1 VSSIRVICAGAALA
15 LGFATAATAAL
26 PIYPSPGTENP
37 DTYSF
42 TAATTGH
49 IIAYFAGSTAADDEN
64 LGLLVN
70 GVDTGINGLDDHST
84 AVGTSLDFGSVT
96 AGSTLTFYINDFS
109 SGNTWY
115 SDKAMNLDG
124 AGGTPSQHIW
134 STSYAGGDFGIPAG
148 TYVAFEDLA
157 RCCSDLNYHDET
169 FVFTNVGVVT
179 HGGVPEP
186 ATWAM
191 MLVGFGGLGALMR
204 RRHAV
209 ALAA

>member
-1 VSSIRVICAGAALA
+1 VICAGAALA

-49 IIAYFAGSTAADDEN
+49 IIAYFAGSTAGDDEN

-115 SDKAMNLDG
+115 SDKSMNLDG
-124 AGGTPSQHIW
+124 PGGTTSQHIW

-148 TYVAFEDLA
+148 TYIAFEDLP